1 MIDRTH
7 EKEYVNH
14 FQKFG
19 SGQEAV
25 HQTRA
30 ICHIADMLTA
40 IACDIRA
47 IRETNEEGESQN
59 G

>member
-1 MIDRTH
+1 MIDRALAG
-7 EKEYVNH
+7 EYTDRFN
-14 FQKFG
+14 QFG
-19 SGQEAV
+19 PGEEHI